1 VVNETENK
9 KMDYRDYL
17 IELVD
22 DGLLDAREALIM
34 LVKWMSQ
41 DDVKD
46 VLTANE
52 IFMGEDEFDIPV
64 QDPTY

>member
-34 LVKWMSQ
+34 LAKWMSQ

>member
-1 VVNETENK
+1 
-9 KMDYRDYL
+9 MDYRDYL

-34 LVKWMSQ
+34 VAKWMSQ
-41 DDVKD
+41 DDVRD
-46 VLTANE
+46 MLEANGVG
-52 IFMGEDEFDIPV
+52 IPDEYDIPV